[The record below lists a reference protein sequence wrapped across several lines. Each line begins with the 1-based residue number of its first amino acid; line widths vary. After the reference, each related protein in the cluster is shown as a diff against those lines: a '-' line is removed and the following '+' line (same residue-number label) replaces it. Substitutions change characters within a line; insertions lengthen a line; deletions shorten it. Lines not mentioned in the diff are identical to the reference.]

1 MKRPKKPQSVSI
13 APGAV
18 AAPEAIGQ
26 LLQYREDSLT
36 AQLGGSMA
44 RAMKGAG
51 PSGNYARNWVS
62 TVTYTVTKPPI
73 QLGLLG
79 ALREPLH
86 SSYMHNALCSP
97 QHEVMQQPVAYR
109 RSTCSVPYAV
119 ISCSRSAQSAFPWQ
133 KACMSRRV
141 LQVKKLPLVVTQNRL
156 GKRVKSQAG
165 GRFELRLDPAI
176 KLMGEIDLLE
186 HHFSLPRDPA
196 SVVQQQALL
205 ACFLIYNDI

>member
-1 MKRPKKPQSVSI
+1 
-13 APGAV
+13 
-18 AAPEAIGQ
+18 
-26 LLQYREDSLT
+26 
-36 AQLGGSMA
+36 
-44 RAMKGAG
+44 
-51 PSGNYARNWVS
+51 
-62 TVTYTVTKPPI
+62 
-73 QLGLLG
+73 
-79 ALREPLH
+79 
-86 SSYMHNALCSP
+86 
-97 QHEVMQQPVAYR
+97 
-109 RSTCSVPYAV
+109 
-119 ISCSRSAQSAFPWQ
+119 
-133 KACMSRRV
+133 MSRRV